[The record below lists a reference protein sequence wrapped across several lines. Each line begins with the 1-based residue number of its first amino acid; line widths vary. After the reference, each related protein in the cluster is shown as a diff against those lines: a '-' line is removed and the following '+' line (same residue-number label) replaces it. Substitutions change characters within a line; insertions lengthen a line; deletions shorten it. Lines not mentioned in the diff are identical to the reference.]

1 MIQMIHEHLKD
12 EILYDGTQIKAAWAL
27 KELQIKGSSIITWI
41 GPMNIKNVI
50 DYEDKDKEIK
60 ADEMAHFI
68 VEHFDEQ
75 PANLRLSYHRQRIL
89 VMILQEELWR
99 QGIPTRREGDD
110 LYIGSGKLTVSIAT
124 ASLSTMK
131 IHLGINLTSRG
142 TPDDIETIGILDYK
156 DLKKEDIIE
165 LVEKVAT
172 RYIQEIESME
182 EDIAKTRTLR

>member
-1 MIQMIHEHLKD
+1 MIHEHLKD